1 MTVQPP
7 EEEFEKFIFE
17 ARELDR
23 PGIPTIEETLLKAA
37 LSGRPELITRIVAET
52 RPNDFHYDLHRRLYA
67 TIYPYISQGKHVDRV
82 ILEATLLPEPP
93 PTEKEKIEE
102 RQALLDLAGKLE
114 KMAIPEAG
122 VVDAY
127 LSDFVEKAKRKA
139 ATVSIDK
146 IQSAFNDKELTPAEA
161 FSKATQVIMDQ
172 DTSRRLVGAFKSEAE
187 DWPTY
192 FADLETK
199 QTQKE
204 FTGLDTGFPHF
215 NNLANGLPEGLLVL
229 GAAPSVGK
237 TTWAKQIA
245 DQVIEKNPKAVCLFI
260 SLEQSREELRVKT
273 LSRLSGVENRD
284 ILRGRLD
291 PKSYLWG
298 KVKAASDK
306 YTASTAGRF
315 FILEGD
321 KTTTPELIRLA
332 GIQVKRATN
341 AEALLIVVD
350 YLQIVPTVEDFK
362 DPRSR
367 VDAVVTDLR
376 RIARELGASIV
387 AISSL
392 SRRSYDLSDI
402 SAFKESGGV
411 EYGADLGAIMLPR
424 KNAAGDLIEDGTSNI
439 EGVDRKWIGVDL
451 AFVKNRNGER
461 GKIQFK
467 FYPQISRFNE
477 TGKDDSYNPNAFE
490 AAGKE

>member
-1 MTVQPP
+1 MTNQDFTDLILDAQEP
-7 EEEFEKFIFE
+7 ERPEKQ
-17 ARELDR
+17 
-23 PGIPTIEETLLKAA
+23 TIEETLLKAA

-52 RPNDFHYDLHRRLYA
+52 RSGDYYFDLHRRLYA

-82 ILEATLLPEPP
+82 ILEATLPEPP
-93 PTEKEKIEE
+93 PTEKEKIKE

-114 KMAIPEAG
+114 GMEIPEAG
-122 VVDAY
+122 IVDSY
-127 LSDFVEKAKRKA
+127 LSIVVEEAKRRMM
-139 ATVSIDK
+139 TGLIQK
-146 IQSAFNDKELTPAEA
+146 IQSDLNDKELTPAEA
-161 FSKATQVIMDQ
+161 LSRVNQVIMDQ
-172 DTSRRLVGAFKSEAE
+172 DISRRIVGAFKSEAE

-192 FADLETK
+192 FADLEAK
-199 QTQKE
+199 QDPSHK

-237 TTWAKQIA
+237 TTWAKQVA

-273 LSRLSGVENRD
+273 LSRLSSIENRD

-291 PKSYLWG
+291 PKSDGW
-298 KVKAASDK
+298 KRVKAASDK

-376 RIARELGASIV
+376 RIARELKASIM

-424 KNAAGDLIEDGTSNI
+424 KNAAGEIEKDKEKI
-439 EGVDRKWIGVDL
+439 EGVDRNWIGVDL

-461 GKIQFK
+461 GKIQFQ
-467 FYPQISRFNE
+467 FFPQISRFFE
-477 TGKDDSYNPNAFE
+477 IGKDDSYNPNAFE

>member
-7 EEEFEKFIFE
+7 EEFTNLIFT
-17 ARELDR
+17 AREPDR
-23 PGIPTIEETLLKAA
+23 PGKQTIEETLLKAA
-37 LSGRPELITRIVAET
+37 LSGRPELITRIAET
-52 RPNDFHYDLHRRLYA
+52 SPGDYLFDLHRRFYA
-67 TIYPYISQGKHVDRV
+67 TIHPYISQLKHVDRA
-82 ILEATLLPEPP
+82 ILEETLPEPP
-93 PTEKEKIEE
+93 PTEKEKVKE

-114 KMAIPEAG
+114 GMEIPEAG
-122 VVDAY
+122 MVDSY
-127 LSDFVEKAKRKA
+127 LTILTEEAKRKEMREEFQ
-139 ATVSIDK
+139 K
-146 IQSAFNDKELTPAEA
+146 IQSLFDDKELTPAETHSRL
-161 FSKATQVIMDQ
+161 FQVFMDQ

-199 QTQKE
+199 QDPSHE
-204 FTGLDTGFPHF
+204 FTGLDTGWKHF

-229 GAAPSVGK
+229 GAVPSVGK

-273 LSRLSGVENRD
+273 LSRLSEVENRD

-291 PKSYLWG
+291 PKSDKW
-298 KVKAASDK
+298 KRVKTASDK
-306 YTASTAGRF
+306 YTASTAGRY

-332 GIQVKRATN
+332 GMQVKRAT
-341 AEALLIVVD
+341 ETDSLLIVVD
-350 YLQIVPTVEDFK
+350 YLQIVRTVEDYK
-362 DPRSR
+362 DSRSR

-387 AISSL
+387 AISSIG
-392 SRRSYDLSDI
+392 RGSYDKPDI

-411 EYGADLGAIMLPR
+411 EYGADMAALMEPR
-424 KNAAGDLIEDGTSNI
+424 KINGEQEKGIAPIGGEI
-439 EGVDRKWIGVDL
+439 RKWEGIDL

-467 FYPQISRFNE
+467 FFPQISRFVE
-477 TGKDDSYNPNAFE
+477 LMQDDSYNPNAFDV
-490 AAGKE
+490 AGKE